1 MSGPLRGNYA
11 PLEWGG
17 IDRLSSLLEIIRNCF
32 ERGYVSVRIEK
43 RIGDFCFKKLKIF
56 SYIYI
61 EFLNIIVSRLFS
73 GCTSHSV
80 MEK

>member
-32 ERGYVSVRIEK
+32 ERGYVSAIEK
-43 RIGDFCFKKLKIF
+43 RIGDFCFEKLKIF

-61 EFLNIIVSRLFS
+61 LNF
-73 GCTSHSV
+73 
-80 MEK
+80 